1 MEAKIEVEGPG
12 TLSSSGRDAQKL
24 RRPFNSALRDGRRQ
38 MIHKMYR
45 PPSPD
50 ELKQLLIAAF
60 AMGVVVASAYF
71 ILFVVK

>member
-1 MEAKIEVEGPG
+1 MEAKIEVEGPR
-12 TLSSSGRDAQKL
+12 TLSASGRHPQKL
-24 RRPFNSALRDGRRQ
+24 RRPFDPPLRDGRWQ
-38 MIHKMYR
+38 MIHKSSR

>member
-1 MEAKIEVEGPG
+1 
-12 TLSSSGRDAQKL
+12 
-24 RRPFNSALRDGRRQ
+24 

-71 ILFVVK
+71 ILFVIK

>member
-1 MEAKIEVEGPG
+1 
-12 TLSSSGRDAQKL
+12 
-24 RRPFNSALRDGRRQ
+24 
-38 MIHKMYR
+38 MIHKSSR

-71 ILFVVK
+71 ILFVIK

>member
-1 MEAKIEVEGPG
+1 MEAKAQKQGEG
-12 TLSSSGRDAQKL
+12 TLSASRCDAQKL
-24 RRPFNSALRDGRRQ
+24 RRTPNPALRDGRRQ

>member
-1 MEAKIEVEGPG
+1 
-12 TLSSSGRDAQKL
+12 
-24 RRPFNSALRDGRRQ
+24 
-38 MIHKMYR
+38 MIHKSNR
-45 PPSPD
+45 PPSPE